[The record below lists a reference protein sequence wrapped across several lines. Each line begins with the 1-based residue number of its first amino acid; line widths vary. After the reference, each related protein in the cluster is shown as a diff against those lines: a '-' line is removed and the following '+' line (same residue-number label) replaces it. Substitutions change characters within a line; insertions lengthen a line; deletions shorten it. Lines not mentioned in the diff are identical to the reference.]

1 MGDGLPRYTDELY
14 MTVPAAARLVQV
26 SDQTIYNRLKD
37 GRLRGLDRDDERNPT
52 GEYQVYS
59 TDACLMHVDRHGPD
73 LVSDDEPLDPV
84 AMEHQMLQAD
94 LRSRLEEI
102 IATKDQVI
110 AAQASAMTSKDE
122 QIESLKSELRA
133 ALSAQEAATRARL
146 ADLA

>member
-52 GEYQVYS
+52 GEYQVYA
-59 TDACLMHVDRHGPD
+59 TDACLMHVDRHAPEQA
-73 LVSDDEPLDPV
+73 DDDLDPIV
-84 AMEHQMLQAD
+84 MEHQMLQAD

-110 AAQASAMTSKDE
+110 AAQSAAMSSKDA